1 MYSIPYYNVVYKK
14 QKTSVLYPVRDVIL
28 YEEYTP
34 YPEGYELDVV
44 YNICRIYSKLLRQ
57 AIVENNPQNQAFSG
71 K

>member
-57 AIVENNPQNQAFSG
+57 AIVENIPQNQGFSG